1 MGPKEEGKLKHC
13 HYSQCGVVFEPA
25 THNQIYH
32 TAECCRLAT
41 NERIMERY
49 YEKKEKRAGKKR
61 ECLDC
66 DTVLSRYNDDDRC
79 ASCTRDRKPDNGLSA
94 LLSNVVAWD

>member
-1 MGPKEEGKLKHC
+1 MKSC
-13 HYSQCGVVFEPA
+13 NYSKCGVEFEPA

-61 ECLDC
+61 QCVKC
-66 DTVLSRYNDDDRC
+66 DTVLSRYNDEEMCSACNRGQTSQDD
-79 ASCTRDRKPDNGLSA
+79 LSA
-94 LLSNVVAWD
+94 LLSNVVAWG